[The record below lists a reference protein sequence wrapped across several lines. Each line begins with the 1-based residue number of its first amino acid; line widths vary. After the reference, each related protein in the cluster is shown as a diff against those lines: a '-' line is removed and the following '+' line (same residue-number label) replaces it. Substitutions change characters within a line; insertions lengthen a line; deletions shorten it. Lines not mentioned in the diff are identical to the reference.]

1 MSLATGGAGR
11 LSPMSNAI
19 GNATGNSTGDRTG
32 DRTGNRTGHWIGGT
46 TGWMLG
52 SRGRRLWTLG
62 FLRMRA

>member
-19 GNATGNSTGDRTG
+19 GIATGNSTGN
-32 DRTGNRTGHWIGGT
+32 RTGNRTGHWIGDT